1 MPLPLLL
8 IAGAAI
14 AGTIGVGKT
23 IDAISTQNKA
33 NDINDDAQSIVDY
46 AKSKMSFARVASGES
61 LSLLGECKVKIL
73 NSSIYNF
80 VNEFSKV
87 TNVETDNSVDTSF
100 ELVIDEKELEELKEL
115 SVIASS
121 LAKGAAG
128 GVVSGAVT
136 AFGAYSAAGILASAS
151 TGTAIATLS
160 GAAATNATL
169 AFFGGGSIAA
179 GGLGIAGGTAVL
191 GGLVAAP
198 ALVILGVVASS
209 KANAN
214 LEDARSNLAK
224 AKAFDSE
231 IDLAVTECASIR
243 RGADMLNRFLIS
255 LNSIFAPLVFEMT
268 DIINRKGTDFSL
280 YSDGDKQIFRKAGT
294 LARTIKSILNIAILN
309 DDGKHDSNSI
319 AQLETIKKESNL
331 V

>member
-8 IAGAAI
+8 IAGAAV

-214 LEDARSNLAK
+214 L
-224 AKAFDSE
+224 
-231 IDLAVTECASIR
+231 
-243 RGADMLNRFLIS
+243 
-255 LNSIFAPLVFEMT
+255 
-268 DIINRKGTDFSL
+268 
-280 YSDGDKQIFRKAGT
+280 
-294 LARTIKSILNIAILN
+294 
-309 DDGKHDSNSI
+309 
-319 AQLETIKKESNL
+319 
-331 V
+331 

>member
-1 MPLPLLL
+1 MPFPLLL
-8 IAGAAI
+8 IAGAAV

-23 IDAISTQNKA
+23 IDAISTQSKA
-33 NDINDDAQSIVDY
+33 NDINEDAQSIVDF
-46 AKSKMSFARVASGES
+46 AKNKMSFAKTESGES
-61 LSLLGECKVKIL
+61 LRMLGDCKVRIL
-73 NSSIYNF
+73 NSSIRDF
-80 VNEFSKV
+80 VNEFGKLTKV
-87 TNVETDNSVDTSF
+87 ERNDSIDKDFSIT
-100 ELVIDEKELEELKEL
+100 IDEKEIEELKEL
-115 SVIASS
+115 SIIASS

-136 AFGAYSAAGILASAS
+136 AFGAYSAAGVLASAS

-179 GGLGIAGGTAVL
+179 GGLGVAGGTAVL

-224 AKAFDSE
+224 AKDFDAE
-231 IDLAVTECASIR
+231 INLAVTECVSIR
-243 RGADMLNRFLIS
+243 RGADMMNRFLIS
-255 LNSIFAPLVFEMT
+255 LNSIFAPLVSEMT
-268 DIINRKGTDFSL
+268 DIINYNGIDFSL
-280 YSDGDKQIFRKAGT
+280 YSDEDKKTIRKAGA
-294 LARTIKSILNIAILN
+294 LARSIKAILNIAILN
-309 DDGKHDSNSI
+309 DEGRYNSDSTD
-319 AQLETIKKESNL
+319 QLVSIKKGSNL
-331 V
+331 I

>member
-1 MPLPLLL
+1 MPFPLLL
-8 IAGAAI
+8 IAGAAV

-23 IDAISTQNKA
+23 IDAISTQSKA
-33 NDINDDAQSIVDY
+33 NDINEDAQSVVDF
-46 AKSKMSFARVASGES
+46 AKNKMSFAKTESGES
-61 LSLLGECKVKIL
+61 LSMLGDCKVRIL
-73 NSSIYNF
+73 NSSIRDF
-80 VNEFSKV
+80 VNEFGKLTKV
-87 TNVETDNSVDTSF
+87 ENNESIDKDFSIT
-100 ELVIDEKELEELKEL
+100 IDEKEIEELKEL
-115 SVIASS
+115 SIIASS

-136 AFGAYSAAGILASAS
+136 AFGAYSAAGVLASAS

-179 GGLGIAGGTAVL
+179 GGLGVAGGTAVL

-231 IDLAVTECASIR
+231 ISLAVTECVSIR
-243 RGADMLNRFLIS
+243 RGADMMNRFLIS
-255 LNSIFAPLVFEMT
+255 LNSIFAPLVSEMT
-268 DIINRKGTDFSL
+268 DIINYNGTDFSL
-280 YSDGDKQIFRKAGT
+280 YSDEDKKTIRKAGA
-294 LARTIKSILNIAILN
+294 LARSIKAILNIAILN
-309 DDGKHDSNSI
+309 DEGRYNSDSTN
-319 AQLETIKKESNL
+319 QLVSIKKESNL
-331 V
+331 I

>member
-1 MPLPLLL
+1 
-8 IAGAAI
+8 
-14 AGTIGVGKT
+14 
-23 IDAISTQNKA
+23 
-33 NDINDDAQSIVDY
+33 
-46 AKSKMSFARVASGES
+46 MSFARVASGES

-191 GGLVAAP
+191 GLGDIGPEAAMP
-198 ALVILGVVASS
+198 VMEGKCCLF
-209 KANAN
+209 K
-214 LEDARSNLAK
+214 K
-224 AKAFDSE
+224 
-231 IDLAVTECASIR
+231 
-243 RGADMLNRFLIS
+243 FLI
-255 LNSIFAPLVFEMT
+255 
-268 DIINRKGTDFSL
+268 
-280 YSDGDKQIFRKAGT
+280 
-294 LARTIKSILNIAILN
+294 TIANDYKKILITSA
-309 DDGKHDSNSI
+309 
-319 AQLETIKKESNL
+319 ETEFLI
-331 V
+331 

>member
-1 MPLPLLL
+1 MPFPLLL
-8 IAGAAI
+8 IAGAAV

-23 IDAISTQNKA
+23 IDAISTQSKA
-33 NDINDDAQSIVDY
+33 NDINEDAQSIVDF
-46 AKSKMSFARVASGES
+46 AKNKMSFAKTESGES
-61 LSLLGECKVKIL
+61 LSMLGDCKVRIL
-73 NSSIYNF
+73 NSSIRDF
-80 VNEFSKV
+80 VNEFGKLTKV
-87 TNVETDNSVDTSF
+87 ENNESIDKDFSIT
-100 ELVIDEKELEELKEL
+100 IDEKEIEELKEL
-115 SVIASS
+115 SIIASS

-136 AFGAYSAAGILASAS
+136 AFGAYSAAGVLASAS

-179 GGLGIAGGTAVL
+179 GGLGVAGGTAVL

-224 AKAFDSE
+224 AKDFDSE
-231 IDLAVTECASIR
+231 INLAVTECVSIR
-243 RGADMLNRFLIS
+243 RGADMMNRFLIS
-255 LNSIFAPLVFEMT
+255 LNSIFAPLVSEMT
-268 DIINRKGTDFSL
+268 DIINYNGTDFSL
-280 YSDGDKQIFRKAGT
+280 YSDEDKKTIRKAGA
-294 LARTIKSILNIAILN
+294 LARSIKAILNIAILN
-309 DDGKHDSNSI
+309 DEGRYNSDSTN
-319 AQLETIKKESNL
+319 QLVSIKKESNL
-331 V
+331 I

>member
-1 MPLPLLL
+1 MPFPLLL
-8 IAGAAI
+8 IAGAAV

-23 IDAISTQNKA
+23 IDAISTQSKA
-33 NDINDDAQSIVDY
+33 NDINEDAQSIVDF
-46 AKSKMSFARVASGES
+46 AKNKMSFAKTESGES
-61 LSLLGECKVKIL
+61 LSMLGDCKVRIL
-73 NSSIYNF
+73 NSSIRDF
-80 VNEFSKV
+80 VNEFGKLTKV
-87 TNVETDNSVDTSF
+87 ENNESIDKDFSIT
-100 ELVIDEKELEELKEL
+100 IDEKEIEELKEL
-115 SVIASS
+115 SIIASS

-136 AFGAYSAAGILASAS
+136 AFGAYSAAGVLASAS

-179 GGLGIAGGTAVL
+179 GGLGVAGGTAVL

-231 IDLAVTECASIR
+231 ISLSVTECVSIR
-243 RGADMLNRFLIS
+243 RGADMMNRFLIS
-255 LNSIFAPLVFEMT
+255 LNSIFAPLVSEMT
-268 DIINRKGTDFSL
+268 DIINYNGTDFSL
-280 YSDGDKQIFRKAGT
+280 YSDEDKKTIRKAGA
-294 LARTIKSILNIAILN
+294 LARSIKAILNIAILN
-309 DDGKHDSNSI
+309 DEGRYNSDSTN
-319 AQLETIKKESNL
+319 QLVSIKKESNL
-331 V
+331 I

>member
-1 MPLPLLL
+1 MPFPLLL
-8 IAGAAI
+8 IAGAAV

-23 IDAISTQNKA
+23 IDAISTQSKA
-33 NDINDDAQSIVDY
+33 NDINEDAQSIVDF
-46 AKSKMSFARVASGES
+46 AKNKMSFAKTESGES
-61 LSLLGECKVKIL
+61 LSMLGDCKVRIL
-73 NSSIYNF
+73 NSSIRDF
-80 VNEFSKV
+80 VNEFGKLTKV
-87 TNVETDNSVDTSF
+87 ENNESIDKDFSIT
-100 ELVIDEKELEELKEL
+100 IDEKEIEELKEL
-115 SVIASS
+115 SIIASS

-136 AFGAYSAAGILASAS
+136 AFGAYSAAGVLASAS

-179 GGLGIAGGTAVL
+179 GGLGVAGGTAVL

-231 IDLAVTECASIR
+231 IRLAVTECVSIR
-243 RGADMLNRFLIS
+243 RGADMMNRFLIS
-255 LNSIFAPLVFEMT
+255 LNSIFAPLVSEMT
-268 DIINRKGTDFSL
+268 DIINYNGTDFSL
-280 YSDGDKQIFRKAGT
+280 YSDKDKKTIRKAGA
-294 LARTIKSILNIAILN
+294 LARSIKAILNIAILN
-309 DDGKHDSNSI
+309 DEGRYNSDSTN
-319 AQLETIKKESNL
+319 QLVSIKKESNL
-331 V
+331 I

>member
-8 IAGAAI
+8 IAGAAV

-243 RGADMLNRFLIS
+243 RGADTVSYTHL
-255 LNSIFAPLVFEMT
+255 
-268 DIINRKGTDFSL
+268 
-280 YSDGDKQIFRKAGT
+280 T
-294 LARTIKSILNIAILN
+294 LPT
-309 DDGKHDSNSI
+309 
-319 AQLETIKKESNL
+319 T
-331 V
+331 

>member
-1 MPLPLLL
+1 MPFPLLL
-8 IAGAAI
+8 IAGAAV

-23 IDAISTQNKA
+23 IDAISTQSKA
-33 NDINDDAQSIVDY
+33 NDINEDAQSIVDF
-46 AKSKMSFARVASGES
+46 AKNKMSFAKTESGES
-61 LSLLGECKVKIL
+61 LSMLGDCKVRIL
-73 NSSIYNF
+73 NSSIRDF
-80 VNEFSKV
+80 VNEFGKLTKV
-87 TNVETDNSVDTSF
+87 ENNESIDKDFSIT
-100 ELVIDEKELEELKEL
+100 IDEKEIEELKEL
-115 SVIASS
+115 SIIASS

-136 AFGAYSAAGILASAS
+136 AFGAYSAAGVLASAS

-179 GGLGIAGGTAVL
+179 GGLGVAGGTAVL

-224 AKAFDSE
+224 AKDFDSE
-231 IDLAVTECASIR
+231 INLAVTECVSIR
-243 RGADMLNRFLIS
+243 RGADMMNRFLIS
-255 LNSIFAPLVFEMT
+255 LNSIFAPLVSEMT
-268 DIINRKGTDFSL
+268 DIINYNGTDFSL
-280 YSDGDKQIFRKAGT
+280 YSDEDKKTIRKAGA
-294 LARTIKSILNIAILN
+294 LARSIKAILNIAILN
-309 DDGKHDSNSI
+309 DEGRYNSDSTD
-319 AQLETIKKESNL
+319 QLVSIKKGSNL
-331 V
+331 I